1 MTKEEII
8 KLIEDNIEYKYQQIN
23 DDPTYDDISA
33 TWFENFIT
41 KDISDMAN
49 ILLFLLDLDEEV
61 KNVSWPSNIKVMS
74 RTEND

>member
-61 KNVSWPSNIKVMS
+61 KNVS
-74 RTEND
+74 